1 MSLFGKFVFIRE
13 TNAFIYK
20 TNMFICES
28 DVLYHEGFALIAK
41 LMR

>member
-13 TNAFIYK
+13 TNAFLYK
-20 TNMFICES
+20 TNVFICES
-28 DVLYHEGFALIAK
+28 DNREAFALIAK

>member
-28 DVLYHEGFALIAK
+28 DVLYHEDLR
-41 LMR
+41 LLRN